1 MGAAIGTLALDVI
14 EKAAP
19 VIIAAMTPEIQSILA
34 KLPPGTV
41 KVVPPAIGV
50 EVAVASNLAIALP
63 AFSAGIYKTICAKI
77 GVAVAIY
84 ATEHQGDNL
93 QSDIAWIDI
102 QAMAIAAIGE
112 EGLDTTKIPR
122 STMRQMVASGI
133 ELHRAGA
140 GTKALTVETWQ
151 RERDT

>member
-19 VIIAAMTPEIQSILA
+19 VIISAMAPEVQAMLA
-34 KLPPGTV
+34 KLPAGTV

-50 EVAVASNLAIALP
+50 EVASNLAKAIP
-63 AFSAGIYKTICAKI
+63 AFSAEIYKTICTKI

-84 ATEHQGDNL
+84 ATDHQGDNL
-93 QSDIAWIDI
+93 QSDLAWIDI
-102 QAMAIAAIGE
+102 QSMAMAAIGA
-112 EGLDTTKIPR
+112 EGLDTTKIPL
-122 STMRQMVASGI
+122 STLRQMVASGI

-140 GTKALTVETWQ
+140 GTKALTVG
-151 RERDT
+151 RG

>member
-19 VIIAAMTPEIQSILA
+19 VIIGAMAPEVQAMLA
-34 KLPPGTV
+34 KLPAGTV

-50 EVAVASNLAIALP
+50 EVASNLAKAIP
-63 AFSAGIYKTICAKI
+63 AFSAEIYKTICTKI

-84 ATEHQGDNL
+84 ATDHQGDNL
-93 QSDIAWIDI
+93 QSDLAWIDI
-102 QAMAIAAIGE
+102 QSMAVAAIGA
-112 EGLDTTKIPR
+112 EGLDTTKIPV
-122 STMRQMVASGI
+122 STLRQMVASGI

-140 GTKALTVETWQ
+140 GTKALTVG
-151 RERDT
+151 R

>member
-19 VIIAAMTPEIQSILA
+19 VIISAMAPEVQAMLA
-34 KLPPGTV
+34 KLPAGTV

-50 EVAVASNLAIALP
+50 EVASNLAKAIP
-63 AFSAGIYKTICAKI
+63 AFSAEIYKTICTKI

-84 ATEHQGDNL
+84 ATDHQGDNL
-93 QSDIAWIDI
+93 QSDLAWIDI
-102 QAMAIAAIGE
+102 QSMAMAAIGA
-112 EGLDTTKIPR
+112 EGLDTTKIPL
-122 STMRQMVASGI
+122 STLRQMVASGI

-140 GTKALTVETWQ
+140 GTKALTVG
-151 RERDT
+151 R